1 MHLKWAFSGA
11 LVQRII
17 SKVYRSYHETR
28 SELLRIKKKQQKLDE
43 RVDLQENKCCCENSW
58 GLGKLQLDVLNNPT
72 SSTNSFNI
80 KIMDNFEQVHVLA
93 KQKRSSGVFILSHV
107 L

>member
-1 MHLKWAFSGA
+1 M
-11 LVQRII
+11 QRII

-28 SELLRIKKKQQKLDE
+28 SELQLQKLDE

-58 GLGKLQLDVLNNPT
+58 GLGKLNLLQLDVLNNPT

-80 KIMDNFEQVHVLA
+80 KIMDNFEQFNVLA
-93 KQKRSSGVFILSHV
+93 IQKGSSVVFILSHV